1 MSYRAEILIPR
12 VMCDWMAYTGLVTY
26 CQQIETA
33 HGEPGSLIDANVVT
47 NELGWLEWSLHE
59 TAEGAS
65 RAQRAL
71 DDVLKFWQARYDDE
85 HDVIEGL

>member
-12 VMCDWMAYTGLVTY
+12 AMCDWMSNNRLVTY

-33 HGEPGSLIDANVVT
+33 HDDLGIIDANVVT
-47 NELGWLEWSLHE
+47 GDNGWLEWSLHE

-85 HDVIEGL
+85 HDMIEGL